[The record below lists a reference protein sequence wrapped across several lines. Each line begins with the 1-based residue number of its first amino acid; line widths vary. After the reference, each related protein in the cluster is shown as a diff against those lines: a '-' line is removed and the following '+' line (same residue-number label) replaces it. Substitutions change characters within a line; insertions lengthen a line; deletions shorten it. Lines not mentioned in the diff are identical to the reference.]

1 MSIKEQLQNEL
12 QNKLDEWKA
21 QAKKA
26 EADAEARRAEAQTEQ
41 TEAELQKEAAQ
52 QVQKLQNKIE
62 EGQRRLAE
70 LRAASGDQLEQLKA
84 KVRGFLD

>member
-62 EGQRRLAE
+62 EGQRQLAE
-70 LRAASGDQLEQLKA
+70 LRAASEDQLDQLKA
-84 KVRGFLD
+84 RVRGLLD

>member
-1 MSIKEQLQNEL
+1 MSIKEQLEKEL

-26 EADAEARRAEAQTEQ
+26 ETDAEARRAKAQTEQ

-52 QVQKLQNKIE
+52 EVQKLQKKIE

-70 LRAASGDQLEQLKA
+70 LRDASQDQFDRLKA
-84 KVRGFLD
+84 KVRGLLD